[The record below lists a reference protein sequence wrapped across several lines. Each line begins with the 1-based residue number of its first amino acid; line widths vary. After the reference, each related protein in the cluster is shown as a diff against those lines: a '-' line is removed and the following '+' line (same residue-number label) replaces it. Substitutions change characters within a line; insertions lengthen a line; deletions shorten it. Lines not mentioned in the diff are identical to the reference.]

1 MLELLRLT
9 PLRPRNPARRPD
21 RILRLPRMSPRPADD
36 LTPAFRA
43 TLPLDEPEVPA
54 RREAVGRVGA
64 AAPTPARALALACW

>member
-1 MLELLRLT
+1 
-9 PLRPRNPARRPD
+9 
-21 RILRLPRMSPRPADD
+21 MSPRPADD